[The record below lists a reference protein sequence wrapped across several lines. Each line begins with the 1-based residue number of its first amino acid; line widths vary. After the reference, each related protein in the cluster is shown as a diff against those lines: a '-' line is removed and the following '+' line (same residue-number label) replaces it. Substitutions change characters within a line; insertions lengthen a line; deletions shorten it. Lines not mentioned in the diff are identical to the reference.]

1 MTKTL
6 EVVEPRDEEPSAAL
20 EVLDGSL
27 QGTGLSPGEVAMVAG
42 LVRRAKDQG
51 LALTGPGGLLK
62 SLTKT
67 VLETGWRKSSASIWA
82 MTSMIRSGGTWATR
96 ATATGPR
103 RWSPT
108 RVVRSRSP
116 SRETVRVRSRL
127 SSWASGS

>member
-20 EVLDGSL
+20 EVLDESL

-62 SLTKT
+62 SLTP
-67 VLETGWRKSSASIWA
+67 LRLDSRHLLP
-82 MTSMIRSGGTWATR
+82 IRIRGD
-96 ATATGPR
+96 R
-103 RWSPT
+103 RN
-108 RVVRSRSP
+108 V
-116 SRETVRVRSRL
+116 
-127 SSWASGS
+127 

>member
-20 EVLDGSL
+20 EVLDESL

-42 LVRRAKDQG
+42 LVRKAKDPG

-67 VLETGWRKSSASIWA
+67 VLETALEEELSEHKDILGIWPG
-82 MTSMIRSGGTWATR
+82 SGGGESAKFCPQDPL
-96 ATATGPR
+96 PR
-103 RWSPT
+103 RP
-108 RVVRSRSP
+108 VP
-116 SRETVRVRSRL
+116 
-127 SSWASGS
+127 